1 VEQPA
6 FTEELMEKMNGIIK
20 VAEKGDRQITIFF
33 KQGRLDKEFT
43 GFYRGFDA
51 TQRAFRIYSPEHQ
64 FVRSIELKY
73 VMDIDYAE

>member
-1 VEQPA
+1 LEENQ
-6 FTEELMEKMNGIIK
+6 FTEEMMEKMNEIIK
-20 VAEKGDRQITIFF
+20 VAEKGDRQITILF
-33 KQGRLDKEFT
+33 KQGRLEKEFS